1 MNQQPEFPV
10 LNYQDFISADGES
23 MTTDSRKVAAVFGKQ
38 HRHVLE
44 VIRKRL
50 ADAGAWGVPNFR
62 LTHYVDPQNG
72 QTYPT
77 YEMTK
82 DGFTFLVQKF
92 SGKKAV
98 QFQIAYIEAFNA
110 MAEQIKNQ
118 RLGLQFRHFELQLI
132 HKGKKA
138 KASISGRDLNLW
150 KGEKRVIE
158 GAITALEE
166 KMNPQ
171 LSLTVQ

>member
-1 MNQQPEFPV
+1 MF
-10 LNYQDFISADGES
+10 
-23 MTTDSRKVAAVFGKQ
+23 T
-38 HRHVLE
+38 
-44 VIRKRL
+44 
-50 ADAGAWGVPNFR
+50 
-62 LTHYVDPQNG
+62 
-72 QTYPT
+72 
-77 YEMTK
+77 MTK
-82 DGFTFLVQKF
+82 NGYAFLV
-92 SGKKAV
+92 GKMTGVKAV
-98 QFQIAYIEAFNA
+98 QFQIAYINAFDA